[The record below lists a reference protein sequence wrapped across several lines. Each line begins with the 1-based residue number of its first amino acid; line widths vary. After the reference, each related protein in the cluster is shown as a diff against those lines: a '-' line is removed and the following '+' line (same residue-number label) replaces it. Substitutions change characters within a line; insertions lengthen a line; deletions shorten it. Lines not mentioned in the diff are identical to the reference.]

1 MHRIGLTGG
10 FCSGKTFVL
19 RVLEEQGCR
28 TLRADDLAKGI
39 VFAPGSPLLNEVV
52 GIFGPGVLDAGGGL
66 DREKF
71 SQALFADLEKR
82 QALNAVVHPLV
93 GEERRRLIREAEAAG
108 IYDFLV
114 YESALLL
121 ESGIQGDFERVIVVY
136 SSPAVQLRRAME
148 RDGLTRAEA
157 QKRIRS
163 QFPLREK
170 LKAAHYAIDTSLG
183 AESTRART
191 LEVFHLLK
199 KDFHLS

>member
-28 TLRADDLAKGI
+28 TLRADDLAKAI
-39 VFAPGSPLLNEVV
+39 VFAPGSPLLQEVV

-66 DREKF
+66 DKEKF

-121 ESGIQGDFERVIVVY
+121 ESGIQGDFERIVVVY

-191 LEVFHLLK
+191 LEVYHLLQ

>member
-19 RVLEEQGCR
+19 KVLEEQGCR
-28 TLRADDLAKGI
+28 TLRADDLARNI
-39 VFAPGSPLLNEVV
+39 VFAPGSPLREQVAGMFGAEVL
-52 GIFGPGVLDAGGGL
+52 GANGELDK
-66 DREKF
+66 EKF
-71 SQALFADLEKR
+71 SQALFEDGEKR
-82 QALNAVVHPLV
+82 RALNAVVHPLV

-183 AESTRART
+183 YDSTRART
-191 LEVFHLLK
+191 LEVFHLLQ
-199 KDFHLS
+199 KDLHLT

>member
-28 TLRADDLAKGI
+28 TLRADDLAKAI
-39 VFAPGSPLLNEVV
+39 VFAPGSPLLQEVV

-66 DREKF
+66 DKEKF
-71 SQALFADLEKR
+71 SQILFADLEKR
-82 QALNAVVHPLV
+82 RALNAVVHPLV
-93 GEERRRLIREAEAAG
+93 GEERRRLIREAESAG

-121 ESGIQGDFERVIVVY
+121 ESGIQGDFERIVVVY

-183 AESTRART
+183 TESTRART
-191 LEVFHLLK
+191 LEVFHLLQ